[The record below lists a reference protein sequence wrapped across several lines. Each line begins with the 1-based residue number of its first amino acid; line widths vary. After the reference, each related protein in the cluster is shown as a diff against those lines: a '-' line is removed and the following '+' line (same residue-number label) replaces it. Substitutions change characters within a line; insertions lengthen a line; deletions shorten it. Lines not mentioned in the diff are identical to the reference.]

1 MPKTVNIM
9 ANIVLTKSSGEE
21 EIRSYFGAIL
31 ELSKTDNEFPVN
43 FDEVWMLV
51 YKDKHK
57 AIEELKDKFIQDV
70 DFKAVT
76 QKVECSNG
84 VGSSRRVDYYLAI
97 PCLEFFIARKVRR
110 VFEVY
115 RQVFHA
121 VAKAV
126 FKVPKT
132 YSEALRLAADQQD
145 EIDEQRQR
153 IQILE
158 GENKVI
164 TEERDRLLPMAS
176 YTRDILQSIDDIT
189 FEDCA
194 KELGIRSGHA
204 LIKTLL
210 ARKVIFKRGDRY
222 LPMADFSDKDYFT
235 TRTHK
240 YFHSDGSIGAKVYT
254 TLTQKGRAYLH
265 SLFNA
270 KGGSPCLQ

>member
-1 MPKTVNIM
+1 MENLVFTGQNGQAMTTSLLVAEKFGKEHRNVTRSIRELLQSAQNCAHYFVETEFEDGRGRKQPMYYINRDGFTLLAMGFTGPK
-9 ANIVLTKSSGEE
+9 A
-21 EIRSYFGAIL
+21 
-31 ELSKTDNEFPVN
+31 
-43 FDEVWMLV
+43 
-51 YKDKHK
+51 
-57 AIEELKDKFIQDV
+57 
-70 DFKAVT
+70 
-76 QKVECSNG
+76 
-84 VGSSRRVDYYLAI
+84 
-97 PCLEFFIARKVRR
+97 LEFKMEFLNAFNTMEAMLKSDDYILARSQEILQNRL
-110 VFEVY
+110 E
-115 RQVFHA
+115 
-121 VAKAV
+121 VAKA
-126 FKVPKT
+126 
-132 YSEALRLAADQQD
+132 
-145 EIDEQRQR
+145 R
-153 IQILE
+153 IQMLE

-164 TEERDRLLPMAS
+164 TEERDRLIPMAS
-176 YTRDILQSIDDIT
+176 YTRDVLQSIDDIT

-265 SLFNA
+265 SLFNS